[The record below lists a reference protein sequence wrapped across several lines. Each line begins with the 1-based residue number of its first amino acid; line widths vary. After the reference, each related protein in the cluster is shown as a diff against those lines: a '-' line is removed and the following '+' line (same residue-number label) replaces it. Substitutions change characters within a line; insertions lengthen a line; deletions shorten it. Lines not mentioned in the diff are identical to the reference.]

1 MTLHHNTFHQRWAYK
16 NTTRYKIIYPLKK
29 SRALH
34 WTNWN
39 FPCPIFF
46 CAVWLKCIF
55 AISLP
60 SILGKEHGLS
70 FEQTWI
76 LSVLAFPDGC
86 PWKRKG
92 PSFEQTWIPF
102 IQRKFWNFVNVFSL
116 FHNYSPFRRGHG
128 RLFKKKLNPLHPRM
142 ICANFGWNWP
152 GGSGEE
158 NFEISSMYFRYF
170 IIIPPPWKGAW
181 PFI

>member
-1 MTLHHNTFHQRWAYK
+1 MTDGWHYTIIRTIKDGHI
-16 NTTRYKIIYPLKK
+16 KILPDIRSSSPCKKQSPSLNKLEFSLSYIVLCRLVEMYLSYFITIHPWKRAWPL
-29 SRALH
+29 
-34 WTNWN
+34 
-39 FPCPIFF
+39 
-46 CAVWLKCIF
+46 
-55 AISLP
+55 
-60 SILGKEHGLS
+60 

-152 GGSGEE
+152 SDSWE
-158 NFEISSMYFRYF
+158 
-170 IIIPPPWKGAW
+170 
-181 PFI
+181 